1 VAVELLHYSCEG
13 RPLLPA
19 DVSTLQREIA
29 SLYDELNRIDY
40 DDDHTESEQKIDS
53 KRVSFQ
59 SEEIL

>member
-1 VAVELLHYSCEG
+1 MLQYSCEG

-29 SLYDELNRIDY
+29 DLYDELNRIDFS
-40 DDDHTESEQKIDS
+40 DEEHTEGEHVES

-59 SEEIL
+59 SEEFLI

>member
-1 VAVELLHYSCEG
+1 MA
-13 RPLLPA
+13 A

-40 DDDHTESEQKIDS
+40 DEEHTNGQTEES

-59 SEEIL
+59 SEEYIL